1 MSAGTGLGA
10 SVLPSVSAPPPRRPL
25 WRRFL
30 GLPATRLGWW
40 SVGLA
45 AAVFVFVGLI
55 FFLDQPLRSMLPN
68 TPVGHSIGMLLV
80 VLLLIGASVSGIG
93 GGVAAVVAFFR
104 KSERSFIL
112 VPVVLLGLLVLGL
125 TLMELLEALHPLAE
139 GS

>member
-10 SVLPSVSAPPPRRPL
+10 SVPPSVSAPPPRRPL

-45 AAVFVFVGLI
+45 AGFFVFVWLSYNLG
-55 FFLDQPLRSMLPN
+55 DH
-68 TPVGHSIGMLLV
+68 PVIAL
-80 VLLLIGASVSGIG
+80 LLLIGASVSGIG

-112 VPVVLLGLLVLGL
+112 VPIVLLGLLVLGL
-125 TLMELLEALHPLAE
+125 TLMELLELLYTL
-139 GS
+139 